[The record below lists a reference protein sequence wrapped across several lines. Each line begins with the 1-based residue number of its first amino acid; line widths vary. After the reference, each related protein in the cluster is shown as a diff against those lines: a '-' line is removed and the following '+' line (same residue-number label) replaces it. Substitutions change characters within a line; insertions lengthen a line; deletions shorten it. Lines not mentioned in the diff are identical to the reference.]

1 MAEEEKEPTTQPIV
15 SEQKNV
21 ENDSN
26 HYIEAIKEI
35 KANTVDKETYRKLQE
50 ENKQLL
56 NSLVN
61 GETIENPDAEQKE
74 SIEELRT
81 KLFGTKRKDL
91 TNLEFVEN
99 SLKLRNALMESG
111 EMDPFVPVGSK
122 IKPTDED
129 FAKAKKVAEVLQ
141 ECVDY
146 AEGNPDVFTDE
157 LKRRIN

>member
-1 MAEEEKEPTTQPIV
+1 MAEDIVKDSV
-15 SEQKNV
+15 SEQNNV

-26 HYIEAIKEI
+26 HYIEAIKEM
-35 KANTVDKETYRKLQE
+35 KANTVDKEAYLKLKE

-61 GETIENPDAEQKE
+61 GEEIKGQESEQKE
-74 SIEELRT
+74 SIEELRS

-91 TNLEFVEN
+91 NNLDFVEN
-99 SLKLRNALMESG
+99 ALKLRNALMEAG
-111 EMDPFVPVGSK
+111 QTDPFVPNGSK

-129 FAKAKKVAEVLQ
+129 FAKAKKVADTLQ

-146 AEGNPDVFTDE
+146 ADGDPDVFTDE

>member
-1 MAEEEKEPTTQPIV
+1 MTEDILKDSV
-15 SEQKNV
+15 SEQNNV

-26 HYIEAIKEI
+26 HYIEAIKEM
-35 KANTVDKETYRKLQE
+35 KANTVDKEAYLKLKE

-61 GETIENPDAEQKE
+61 GEEIKGQDAEQKE
-74 SIEELRT
+74 SIEELRS

-91 TNLEFVEN
+91 NNLDFVEN
-99 SLKLRNALMESG
+99 ALKLRNALMESG
-111 EMDPFVPVGSK
+111 ETDPFVPTGSK
-122 IKPTDED
+122 IQPTDED
-129 FAKAKKVAEVLQ
+129 FAKAKKVADTLQ

-146 AEGNPDVFTDE
+146 ADGDPDVFTDE

>member
-1 MAEEEKEPTTQPIV
+1 MAEDIVKDSV
-15 SEQKNV
+15 SEQNNV

-26 HYIEAIKEI
+26 HYIEAIKEM
-35 KANTVDKETYRKLQE
+35 KANTVDKEAYLKLKE

-61 GETIENPDAEQKE
+61 GEEIKGQEPEQKE
-74 SIEELRT
+74 SIEDLRS

-91 TNLEFVEN
+91 NNLDFVEN
-99 SLKLRNALMESG
+99 ALKLRGALMEAG
-111 EMDPFVPVGSK
+111 ETDPFVPTGSK
-122 IKPTDED
+122 IQPTDED
-129 FAKAKKVAEVLQ
+129 FAKAKKVADTLQ

-146 AEGNPDVFTDE
+146 ADGDPDVFTDE

>member
-1 MAEEEKEPTTQPIV
+1 MAEEKEPTTQPIV
-15 SEQKNV
+15 SEPNNV

-26 HYIEAIKEI
+26 HYIEAIKEM
-35 KANTVDKETYRKLQE
+35 KANTVDKEAYRKLQE

-61 GETIENPDAEQKE
+61 GETIETENAEQKE

-99 SLKLRNALMESG
+99 SLKLRDALMESG

-129 FAKAKKVAEVLQ
+129 FAKAKKVAEVLR

>member
-1 MAEEEKEPTTQPIV
+1 MAEEAIKETPSV
-15 SEQKNV
+15 SEQNNV

-26 HYIEAIKEI
+26 HYIEAIKEM
-35 KANTVDKETYRKLQE
+35 KANTVDKEAYLKLKE

-61 GETIENPDAEQKE
+61 GEEIKGQEPEQKE
-74 SIEELRT
+74 SIEELRS

-91 TNLEFVEN
+91 NNLDFVEN
-99 SLKLRNALMESG
+99 ALKLRNALMEDG
-111 EMDPFVPVGSK
+111 QTDPFVPIGSK

-129 FAKAKKVAEVLQ
+129 FAKAKKVADTLQ

-146 AEGNPDVFTDE
+146 ADGDPDVFTDE

>member
-1 MAEEEKEPTTQPIV
+1 MAEEAIKETHSV
-15 SEQKNV
+15 SEQNNV

-26 HYIEAIKEI
+26 HYIEAIKEM
-35 KANTVDKETYRKLQE
+35 KANTVDKEAYLKLKE

-61 GETIENPDAEQKE
+61 GEEIKGQEPEQKE
-74 SIEELRT
+74 SIEELRS

-91 TNLEFVEN
+91 NNLDFVEN
-99 SLKLRNALMESG
+99 ALKLRNALMEAG
-111 EMDPFVPVGSK
+111 QTDPFVPNGSK

-129 FAKAKKVAEVLQ
+129 FAKAKKVADTLQ

-146 AEGNPDVFTDE
+146 ADGDPDVFTDE

>member
-1 MAEEEKEPTTQPIV
+1 MEEDIAKDSV
-15 SEQKNV
+15 SEQNNV

-26 HYIEAIKEI
+26 HYIEAIKEM
-35 KANTVDKETYRKLQE
+35 KANTVDKEAYLKLKE

-61 GETIENPDAEQKE
+61 GEEIKGQDAEQKE
-74 SIEELRT
+74 SIEELRS
-81 KLFGTKRKDL
+81 KLFGTKRQDL
-91 TNLEFVEN
+91 NNLDFVEN
-99 SLKLRNALMESG
+99 ALKLRNALMEAG
-111 EMDPFVPVGSK
+111 QTDPFVPNGSK

-129 FAKAKKVAEVLQ
+129 FAKAKKVADTLQ

-146 AEGNPDVFTDE
+146 ADGDPDVFTDE

>member
-1 MAEEEKEPTTQPIV
+1 MAEDILKDSV
-15 SEQKNV
+15 SEQNNV

-26 HYIEAIKEI
+26 HYIEAIKEM
-35 KANTVDKETYRKLQE
+35 KANTVDKEAYLKLKE

-61 GETIENPDAEQKE
+61 GEEIKGQDAEQKE
-74 SIEELRT
+74 SIEELRS

-91 TNLEFVEN
+91 NNLDFVEN
-99 SLKLRNALMESG
+99 ALKLRNALIESG
-111 EMDPFVPVGSK
+111 ETDPFVPTGSK
-122 IKPTDED
+122 IQPTDED
-129 FAKAKKVAEVLQ
+129 FAKAKKVADTLQ

-146 AEGNPDVFTDE
+146 AEGDPDVFTDE

>member
-1 MAEEEKEPTTQPIV
+1 MAEEAIKETLSV
-15 SEQKNV
+15 SEQNNV

-26 HYIEAIKEI
+26 HYIEAIKEM
-35 KANTVDKETYRKLQE
+35 KANTVDKEAYLKLKE

-61 GETIENPDAEQKE
+61 GEEIKAQDAEQKE
-74 SIEELRT
+74 SIEELRS

-91 TNLEFVEN
+91 NNLDFVEN
-99 SLKLRNALMESG
+99 ALKLRNALMEAG
-111 EMDPFVPVGSK
+111 QTDPFVPNGSK

-129 FAKAKKVAEVLQ
+129 FAKAKKVADTLQ

-146 AEGNPDVFTDE
+146 ADGDPDVFTDE

>member
-1 MAEEEKEPTTQPIV
+1 MADEAVKETPSV
-15 SEQKNV
+15 SEQNNV
-21 ENDSN
+21 ADNSS
-26 HYIEAIKEI
+26 HYIEAIKEM
-35 KANTVDKETYRKLQE
+35 KANTVDKEAYLKLKE

-61 GETIENPDAEQKE
+61 GEGVDTPPVEEKE
-74 SIEELRT
+74 SIDELRS

-99 SLKLRNALMESG
+99 ALKLREALMANG
-111 EMDPFVPVGSK
+111 ETDPFVPVGSK
-122 IKPTDED
+122 IKPTDDD
-129 FAKAKKVAEVLQ
+129 FEKADKVAKVLQ

-157 LKRRIN
+157 LKRKIN

>member
-1 MAEEEKEPTTQPIV
+1 MSEEAIKETNSV
-15 SEQKNV
+15 SEQNNV

-26 HYIEAIKEI
+26 HYIEAIKEM
-35 KANTVDKETYRKLQE
+35 KANTVDKEAYLKLKE

-61 GETIENPDAEQKE
+61 GEEIKGQDAEQKE
-74 SIEELRT
+74 SIEELRS

-91 TNLEFVEN
+91 NNLDFVEN
-99 SLKLRNALMESG
+99 ALKLRNALMEAG
-111 EMDPFVPVGSK
+111 QTDPFVPTGSK

-129 FAKAKKVAEVLQ
+129 FAKAKKVADTLQ

-146 AEGNPDVFTDE
+146 ADGDPDVFTDE

>member
-1 MAEEEKEPTTQPIV
+1 MTEDKDQVTQPIV
-15 SEQKNV
+15 SGPKEV

-35 KANTVDKETYRKLQE
+35 KANSVDKEVYRKLQE

-61 GETIENPDAEQKE
+61 GETLTAEDVEPKE
-74 SIEELRT
+74 SIEELRS

-91 TNLEFVEN
+91 TNLEFVDN
-99 SLKLRNALMESG
+99 SLKLRTALIESG
-111 EMDPFVPVGSK
+111 EIDPFVPVGSK

>member
-1 MAEEEKEPTTQPIV
+1 MAEDIVKDSV
-15 SEQKNV
+15 SEQNNV

-26 HYIEAIKEI
+26 HYIEAIKEM
-35 KANTVDKETYRKLQE
+35 KANTVDKEAYLKLKE

-61 GETIENPDAEQKE
+61 GEEIKGQDAEQKE
-74 SIEELRT
+74 SIEELRS

-91 TNLEFVEN
+91 NNLDFVEN
-99 SLKLRNALMESG
+99 ALKLRNALMEAG
-111 EMDPFVPVGSK
+111 QTDPFVPNGSK

-129 FAKAKKVAEVLQ
+129 FAKAKKVADTLQ

-146 AEGNPDVFTDE
+146 ADGDPDVFTDE

>member
-1 MAEEEKEPTTQPIV
+1 MAEDILKDSV
-15 SEQKNV
+15 SEQNNV

-26 HYIEAIKEI
+26 HYIEAIKEM
-35 KANTVDKETYRKLQE
+35 KANTVAKEDYLKLKE

-61 GETIENPDAEQKE
+61 GEEIKGQDAEQKE
-74 SIEELRT
+74 SIEELRS

-91 TNLEFVEN
+91 NNLDFVEN
-99 SLKLRNALMESG
+99 ALKLRDALMEAG
-111 EMDPFVPVGSK
+111 ETDPFVPTGSK
-122 IKPTDED
+122 IQPTDED
-129 FAKAKKVAEVLQ
+129 FSKAKKVADTLQ

-146 AEGNPDVFTDE
+146 ADGDPDVFTDE

>member
-1 MAEEEKEPTTQPIV
+1 MEEDIAKDSV
-15 SEQKNV
+15 SEQNNV

-26 HYIEAIKEI
+26 HYIEAIKEM
-35 KANTVDKETYRKLQE
+35 KANTVDKEAYLKLKE

-61 GETIENPDAEQKE
+61 GEEIKGQDAEQKE
-74 SIEELRT
+74 SIEELRS

-91 TNLEFVEN
+91 NNLDFVEN
-99 SLKLRNALMESG
+99 ALKLRNALMVAG
-111 EMDPFVPVGSK
+111 QTDPFVPNGSK

-129 FAKAKKVAEVLQ
+129 CAKAKKVADTLQ

-146 AEGNPDVFTDE
+146 ADGDPDVFTDE

>member
-1 MAEEEKEPTTQPIV
+1 MTEDKDQVTQPIV
-15 SEQKNV
+15 SEPNNV

-26 HYIEAIKEI
+26 HYIEAIREM
-35 KANTVDKETYRKLQE
+35 KANTVDKEAYRKLQE

-61 GETIENPDAEQKE
+61 GETIETTDAEQKE
-74 SIEELRT
+74 SIEELRA

-91 TNLEFVEN
+91 TNLEFVES
-99 SLKLRNALMESG
+99 SLKLRDALMESG

-129 FAKAKKVAEVLQ
+129 FAKAKKVAEVLR

>member
-1 MAEEEKEPTTQPIV
+1 MEEDIVKDSV
-15 SEQKNV
+15 SEQNNV

-26 HYIEAIKEI
+26 HYIEAIKEM
-35 KANTVDKETYRKLQE
+35 KANTVDKEAYLKLKE

-61 GETIENPDAEQKE
+61 GEEIKGQDAEQKE
-74 SIEELRT
+74 SIEELRS

-91 TNLEFVEN
+91 NNLDFVEN
-99 SLKLRNALMESG
+99 ALKLRNALMEAG
-111 EMDPFVPVGSK
+111 QTDPFVPNGSK

-129 FAKAKKVAEVLQ
+129 FAKAKKVADTLQ

-146 AEGNPDVFTDE
+146 ADGDPDVFTDE